1 MSAGANCDLDG
12 MYKLY
17 GEAVPIL
24 DMPMRQQGGA
34 VCKPCTQDLM
44 LDDAENPRQDGGK
57 FDSMFG
63 GYLSSVAE
71 KLKLDTATKTNT
83 QKGGGG
89 GVGYSLMPEN
99 YIAGQAEVRAF
110 GKNMDPVP
118 LENGGLYFPKCGE
131 PLCVGASGQYGGS
144 NKKSHSKSKRI
155 GKMRMSKSRRSA
167 TRKSKKSKKCMGR
180 RCTDAKCTCPKCLK
194 ALECKGVRCTDPN
207 CKCKK
212 CKHIKMSMRRVTSK
226 HVMHGGAATA
236 DFRAL
241 GSSEQQPYPFD
252 GETSILEVN
261 PTLKGRDFSCRQPN
275 WGPQCI

>member
-1 MSAGANCDLDG
+1 MSASANCELDG

-44 LDDAENPRQDGGK
+44 LDDAENPRPDGGK

-63 GYLSSVAE
+63 GYLAKVAE
-71 KLKLDTATKTNT
+71 KFKDKQT

-89 GVGYSLMPEN
+89 GVGYSFMPEN

-118 LENGGLYFPKCGE
+118 REDGGLYFPKCGE
-131 PLCVGASGQYGGS
+131 PLCVGASGQTGGS
-144 NKKSHSKSKRI
+144 RHKKSHTKSKRT

-167 TRKSKKSKKCMGR
+167 TRKSKKCMGR
-180 RCTDAKCTCPKCLK
+180 RCTDPKCMCPKCLK
-194 ALECKGVRCTDPN
+194 AIGCKGARCNNPS

-212 CKHIKMSMRRVTSK
+212 CKNMKMSRRSRKTSK
-226 HVMHGGAATA
+226 RMMHGGAATA

-252 GETSILEVN
+252 GETSVLEVN
-261 PTLKGRDFSCRQPN
+261 PSLQGRDFSCRQPN